1 MPKVSDDRGPPAF
14 EDVVGEKPWVR
25 KSREDR
31 CRLREGGKCSGG
43 GGSQAASGVDGQVV
57 VNRRLRCLGA

>member
-31 CRLREGGKCSGG
+31 CRVREGGKCTCNGGGG
-43 GGSQAASGVDGQVV
+43 GGSQAASGVEGQVSKSSS
-57 VNRRLRCLGA
+57 

>member
-1 MPKVSDDRGPPAF
+1 MPKVSDDRGRPAY
-14 EDVVGEKPWVR
+14 ENVVCEKPSVR

-43 GGSQAASGVDGQVV
+43 GGGGGGSQAASGVEVGQV
-57 VNRRLRCLGA
+57 